1 MKKIE
6 IGKRSK
12 VNIKWRVLPIDYSH
26 EGEKD
31 IISKFARK
39 YSIPKENVTVEP
51 EFINEKGETGESV
64 YVNESVQNIQDPE
77 FKYGLFKQ
85 YLAEKKIED
94 YDFNKIVE
102 LDKLISSNLDYELYD
117 KHKRYTIKWI
127 KWSNFMSY
135 GKNNFF
141 DFTKLSGLVLLS
153 SEPANQGGKTTFCLD
168 LFRFLLFGKVTSRE
182 SDWTLSKVFNDY
194 LPEATE
200 VVVEGCIEIDGVD
213 YVIKRVVSRP
223 ELKRRTERSKVS
235 QKVTYYKLVNGEYL
249 DLEDD
254 GGENETETSGT
265 ETNKSIKEA
274 IGNERDF
281 DLMICVDSANLKGLI
296 SLKDTDRGRL
306 ITRWI
311 GLLVLEDTDKLAR
324 EYYNKSVV
332 PKLTLN
338 KYNKEDLVGDNEELE
353 AENNEDIEKGI
364 KLAKDRDVSQK
375 KIDDYNEKRDIL
387 LSSKLPIDDELTK
400 TDKVTLERKK
410 EEIIENGKRKAADKK
425 KNEAAYEVVKDAKF
439 DNEKYKEAIKTDKAL
454 SISLNNLKSEK
465 SRLDSEIKQL
475 QDGEYCPTCSA
486 KLKDVDNT
494 ELIAEKT
501 KQAEDK
507 AKKIEKMSKELS
519 KISKTIEKMEA
530 DKVDYDEKIKLGLII
545 EKNEVDIENLRSKL
559 RECNRI
565 LKDLEKNDA
574 AIRKNNEI
582 NAKINVI
589 DATITEEN
597 KIHSQLEKEIE
608 ELRATIKSNNKIIS
622 DNNKLIEIIENEEK
636 LVRNWKIYLEMIGKN
651 GISKMVLRK
660 ALPLINGDLK
670 RMLTDVCDFYV
681 EVAIDDHN
689 DVAFYQIHNGVKRN
703 LAAGSGFEQTAASLA
718 LRSVLSK
725 ISTFSKPSF
734 VVFDEIL
741 GGVADE
747 NYDQM
752 KLLYD
757 KIVKD
762 YGFIMQITHLKSIS
776 DWHNQHI
783 IVKKENDISTI
794 EMAQ

>member
-6 IGKRSK
+6 IGKHAK
-12 VNIKWRVLPIDYSH
+12 VNVKWRVLPVDYSH

-31 IISKFARK
+31 IIVKFARK
-39 YSIPKENVTVEP
+39 YGIPKENVSVEP
-51 EFINEKGETGESV
+51 EFINASGDTGDSV

-85 YLAEKKIED
+85 YLAERKIED
-94 YDFNKIVE
+94 YDFNEIIGF
-102 LDKLISSNLDYELYD
+102 DKLISSNIDYEVYD

-182 SDWTLSKVFNDY
+182 SNWTLSRAFNDHI
-194 LPEATE
+194 PEATE

-213 YVIKRVVSRP
+213 YVIKRVISRP
-223 ELKRRTERSKVS
+223 ELKRRTANSKVS
-235 QKVTYYKLVNGEYL
+235 QKISYYKIVNGEYI

-254 GGENETETSGT
+254 DVENETEVTGR
-265 ETNKSIKEA
+265 ETNKMIKEA

-306 ITRWI
+306 IARWI
-311 GLLVLEDTDKLAR
+311 GLLPLEDTDKLAR
-324 EYYNKSVV
+324 EYYNKSVA

-338 KYNKEDLVGDNEELE
+338 KYNKEELKGDNEELE
-353 AENNEDIEKGI
+353 KDNAQAIEDGVKKSKEKEES
-364 KLAKDRDVSQK
+364 DK
-375 KIDDYNEKRDIL
+375 KIKDYNEKRDIL
-387 LSSKLPIDDELTK
+387 LSSKLPIDENLTK
-400 TDKVTLERKK
+400 TDKETLEQSKNSL
-410 EEIIENGKRKAADKK
+410 IEQGKRKAAEK
-425 KNEAAYEVVKDAKF
+425 EV
-439 DNEKYKEAIKTDKAL
+439 NEKEYKSIKDVDFDESEYKKIVKEDKEL
-454 SISLNNLKSEK
+454 SIEINNLKSIN
-465 SRLDSEIKQL
+465 SRIKNDIKQL
-475 QDGEYCPTCSA
+475 KEGEYCPTCGA

-494 ELIAEKT
+494 SAINEK
-501 KQAEDK
+501 EEEF
-507 AKKIEKMSKELS
+507 AKNESEINKKSKKLD
-519 KISKTIEKMEA
+519 KISKNIEKLEENR
-530 DKVDYDEKIKLGLII
+530 KKYNEKIRLELVID
-545 EKNEVDIENLRSKL
+545 KNGVDIENLRSKL
-559 RECNRI
+559 RECNRT
-565 LKDLEKNDA
+565 LKDLENNDA

-582 NAKINVI
+582 NAKINVV
-589 DATITEEN
+589 DASIKEEE
-597 KIHSQLEKEIE
+597 KIGSSLGKEIE
-608 ELRATIKSNNKIIS
+608 QLRSTIIANRKIIS
-622 DNNKLIEIIENEEK
+622 DNKKLIEIIEKEEK

-651 GISKMVLRK
+651 GISKMVLRNS
-660 ALPLINGDLK
+660 LPLINGDLK
-670 RMLTDVCDFYV
+670 RLLTNVCDFDV

-689 DVAFYQIHNGVKRN
+689 DVAFYQIHDGVKRN
-703 LAAGSGFEQTAASLA
+703 LAAASGFEQTVASLA

-747 NYDQM
+747 NYEPL

-762 YGFIMQITHLKSIS
+762 YKFIMQISHLTSIA
-776 DWHNQHI
+776 DWHSI
-783 IVKKENDISTI
+783 RLVVKKENNISTI
-794 EMAQ
+794 CQS

>member
-6 IGKRSK
+6 IGKHSK
-12 VNIKWRVLPIDYSH
+12 VNIKWKVLPIDYSH

-31 IISKFARK
+31 IISKFSRK
-39 YSIPKENVTVEP
+39 YGIPKENVTVEP
-51 EFINEKGETGESV
+51 EFINENGDTGESV
-64 YVNESVQNIQDPE
+64 FVNESAQNIQDPE
-77 FKYGLFKQ
+77 FKYGLFKK
-85 YLAEKKIED
+85 YIEERKIED
-94 YDFNKIVE
+94 YDFDKIVE
-102 LDKLISSNLDYELYD
+102 LDKLISANIDYEVYD

-135 GKNNFF
+135 GKDNFF
-141 DFTKLSGLVLLS
+141 DFTKLNGLVLLT

-182 SDWTLSKVFNDY
+182 NDWTLSKVFNDY
-194 LPEATE
+194 IPEATE
-200 VVVEGCIEIDGVD
+200 CVVEGCIEIDGVD

-223 ELKRRTERSKVS
+223 ELKRRTEKSKVS
-235 QKVTYYKLVNGEYL
+235 QKVTYYKLVNGEYI
-249 DLEDD
+249 DLEDED
-254 GGENETETSGT
+254 TENETESSGT
-265 ETNKSIKEA
+265 ETNKTIKEA

-338 KYNKEDLVGDNEELE
+338 KYNKEDLKGDNEELE
-353 AENNEDIEKGI
+353 EDNKEKIEEGI
-364 KLAKDRDVSQK
+364 KLSKDKENSEEK
-375 KIDDYNEKRDIL
+375 LKEYKEKRDIL
-387 LSSKLPIDDELTK
+387 LSSKLQIDEELTK
-400 TDKVTLERKK
+400 TDKHTLEVKK
-410 EEIIENGKRKAADKK
+410 ENLITEGKRKAAEKENNETAYKK
-425 KNEAAYEVVKDAKF
+425 VKDVVF
-439 DNEKYKEAIKTDKAL
+439 DENAYKNLISEDKEL
-454 SISLNNLKSEK
+454 SIEFNDLEK
-465 SRLDSEIKQL
+465 ENSRLNKEVKQL
-475 QDGEYCPTCSA
+475 KDGEYCPTCGA
-486 KLKDVDNT
+486 KLKGVDNSKAI
-494 ELIAEKT
+494 EEKV
-501 KQAEDK
+501 DK
-507 AKKIEKMSKELS
+507 IGENEERLD
-519 KISKTIEKMEA
+519 KISKKLNKIAKEIEKLENER
-530 DKVDYDEKIKLGLII
+530 KSYNEKIRLELVID
-545 EKNEVDIENLRSKL
+545 KNEVDIENLRSKL

-565 LKDLEKNDA
+565 LKDLEKNDD

-582 NAKINVI
+582 NAKINVV
-589 DATITEEN
+589 DVTIAEEE
-597 KIHSQLEKEIE
+597 KILSSIKKDIEDIRAEIIAN
-608 ELRATIKSNNKIIS
+608 RKIIS
-622 DNNKLIEIIENEEK
+622 DNKKLIEVIENEEK

-651 GISKMVLRK
+651 GISKMVLRN

-670 RMLTDVCDFYV
+670 RMLSDVCDFDV
-681 EVAIDDHN
+681 EVAIDEHN

-757 KIVKD
+757 KIAKD
-762 YGFIMQITHLKSIS
+762 YACIIQISHLKAIS

-783 IVKKENDISTI
+783 VVKKENDISRI
-794 EMAQ
+794 EMN

>member
-6 IGKRSK
+6 IGKHAK
-12 VNIKWRVLPIDYSH
+12 VNVKWRVLPVDYSH

-31 IISKFARK
+31 IIVKFARK
-39 YSIPKENVTVEP
+39 YGIPKENVSVEP
-51 EFINEKGETGESV
+51 EFINASGDTGDSV

-85 YLAEKKIED
+85 YLAERKIED
-94 YDFNKIVE
+94 YDFNEIIGF
-102 LDKLISSNLDYELYD
+102 DKLISSNIDYEVYD

-182 SDWTLSKVFNDY
+182 SNWTLSRAFDDHI
-194 LPEATE
+194 PEATE
-200 VVVEGCIEIDGVD
+200 VVVEGCIEIDGLD
-213 YVIKRVVSRP
+213 YVIKRVISRP
-223 ELKRRTERSKVS
+223 ELKRRTANSKVS
-235 QKVTYYKLVNGEYL
+235 QKISYYKIVNGEYI

-254 GGENETETSGT
+254 DVENETEVTGR
-265 ETNKSIKEA
+265 ETNKMIKEA

-306 ITRWI
+306 IARWI
-311 GLLVLEDTDKLAR
+311 GLLPLEDTDKLAR
-324 EYYNKSVV
+324 EYYNKSVA

-338 KYNKEDLVGDNEELE
+338 KYNKEELKGDNEELE
-353 AENNEDIEKGI
+353 KDNAQAIEDGVKKSKEKEES
-364 KLAKDRDVSQK
+364 DK
-375 KIDDYNEKRDIL
+375 KIKDYNEKRDIL
-387 LSSKLPIDDELTK
+387 LSSKLPIDENLTK
-400 TDKVTLERKK
+400 TDKETLEQSKNSL
-410 EEIIENGKRKAADKK
+410 IEQGKRKAAEK
-425 KNEAAYEVVKDAKF
+425 EV
-439 DNEKYKEAIKTDKAL
+439 NEKEYKSIKDVDFDESEYKKIVKEDKEL
-454 SISLNNLKSEK
+454 SIEINNLKSIN
-465 SRLDSEIKQL
+465 SRIKNDIKQL
-475 QDGEYCPTCSA
+475 KEGEYCPTCGA

-494 ELIAEKT
+494 SAINEK
-501 KQAEDK
+501 EEEF
-507 AKKIEKMSKELS
+507 AKNESEINKKSKKLD
-519 KISKTIEKMEA
+519 KISKNIEKLEENR
-530 DKVDYDEKIKLGLII
+530 KKYNEKIRLELVID
-545 EKNEVDIENLRSKL
+545 KNGVDIENLRSKL
-559 RECNRI
+559 RECNRT
-565 LKDLEKNDA
+565 LKDLENNDA

-582 NAKINVI
+582 NAKINVV
-589 DATITEEN
+589 DASIKEEE
-597 KIHSQLEKEIE
+597 KIGSSLGKEIE
-608 ELRATIKSNNKIIS
+608 QLRSTIIANRKIIS
-622 DNNKLIEIIENEEK
+622 DNKKLIEIIEKEEK

-651 GISKMVLRK
+651 GISKMVLRNS
-660 ALPLINGDLK
+660 LPLINGDLK
-670 RMLTDVCDFYV
+670 RLLTNVCDFDV

-689 DVAFYQIHNGVKRN
+689 DVAFYQIHDGVKRN
-703 LAAGSGFEQTAASLA
+703 LAAASGFEQTVASLA

-747 NYDQM
+747 NYEPL

-762 YGFIMQITHLKSIS
+762 YKFIMQISHLTSIA
-776 DWHNQHI
+776 DWHSI
-783 IVKKENDISTI
+783 RLVVKKENNISTI
-794 EMAQ
+794 CQS